1 MKYLAVIT
9 ARGGSKGIPGKNTKP
24 LNGKPLILYTVE
36 AARKVFRDQ
45 QIYVSTD
52 SQEIKE
58 MVESS
63 GLEVPFLRPAEL
75 ATDTSNSED
84 VLKHAIKE
92 AVKKGLVFD
101 AVVLLQPTSPFRN
114 EEHIQAA
121 IKQFEKHP
129 DSLLLSVTEAK
140 ENPYYTLM
148 EEDKEGFLQK
158 SKEAAFKR
166 RQECPTVWNV
176 NGAIYIFSTDEFKTL
191 GFKNMKK
198 MKYPMNKVS
207 SIDID
212 DIDDWFLAESLL
224 KNGYNPTNP
233 ETRNQKPETRN
244 Q

>member
-36 AARKVFRDQ
+36 AARRVFQDQ
-45 QIYVSTD
+45 HIYVSTD
-52 SQEIKE
+52 SQEIKNT
-58 MVESS
+58 VESS

-75 ATDTSNSED
+75 ATDTSSSED

-92 AVKKGLVFD
+92 AVKKGLLFD

-114 EEHIQAA
+114 EEHIKSA
-121 IKQFEKHP
+121 IIEFEKHP

-148 EEDKEGFLQK
+148 EEDNQGFLQK
-158 SKEAAFKR
+158 SKEAVFTR
-166 RQECPTVWNV
+166 RQDCPMVWNV
-176 NGAIYIFSTDEFKTL
+176 NGAIYIFPTDRFKTL
-191 GFKNMKK
+191 GLKNMKK
-198 MKYPMNKVS
+198 MKYTMNKLS

-212 DIDDWFLAESLL
+212 DLDDWFLAESVL
-224 KNGYNPTNP
+224 KNGYNPTKP
-233 ETRNQKPETRN
+233 ATSNQ
-244 Q
+244 

>member
-36 AARKVFRDQ
+36 AARKVFQDQ

-58 MVESS
+58 VVESS
-63 GLEVPFLRPAEL
+63 GLEVPFLRPVEL
-75 ATDTSNSED
+75 AMDTSSSED
-84 VLKHAIKE
+84 VLKHTITEAIRR
-92 AVKKGLVFD
+92 GLVFD

-114 EEHIQAA
+114 DEHIQEA
-121 IKQFEKHP
+121 IKQFEQHS

-140 ENPYYTLM
+140 ENPYFTLM
-148 EEDKEGFLQK
+148 EEDNQGFLQK
-158 SKEAAFKR
+158 SKEAVFTR
-166 RQECPTVWNV
+166 RQDCPMVWNV
-176 NGAIYIFSTDEFKTL
+176 NGAIYIFPVDRFKTL
-191 GFKNMKK
+191 GLKNMKK
-198 MKYPMNKVS
+198 MKYTMNKVS

-212 DIDDWFLAESLL
+212 DVDDWFLAESLL
-224 KNGYNPTNP
+224 KNGYNPT
-233 ETRNQKPETRN
+233 KPETSN